1 MEEKILSI
9 MLYSP
14 LMEEKKDIF
23 KFITSDMFLF
33 KENRKIFN
41 AIKALFE
48 NNNDVFSLIKLN
60 EFYLKVIEKLNNDK
74 LAEKIIKELVFEYE
88 NVLAANLNYY
98 ITELQNKYFNFMLQ
112 EISNNGKLTFYEK
125 KQAIK
130 ELETQQE
137 KVAINY
143 EYKEGIITF
152 SDCFDDIYRQNYETD
167 DSYYLTEWQAFNR
180 LVKIRTGYLMVV
192 SGYPSRGKSTFVDNL
207 LVNLSKKYDMKHL
220 IASFE
225 TDNATHYNTL
235 AEMYA
240 QKTAYELKKQD
251 ELFKA
256 NFDFVES
263 HFIKLDNK
271 RQWTIDDIC
280 KRAEYAKEKYGIKT
294 LVIDPYNKLKRDFR
308 DREDLFVGRILSQLC
323 SLAKRLDILVI
334 FVAHPKKPDDEI
346 MPNMYSIS
354 GSSDWY
360 NMTDYGIIV
369 HRSIDPETKKL
380 DNMPKISVQ
389 KVKNFFLGNPAGGE
403 IQLIYSKDKRVLKDN
418 LEEL

>member
-167 DSYYLTEWQAFNR
+167 DSYYLTEWQSFNR

-207 LVNLSKKYDMKHL
+207 LVNLSKK
-220 IASFE
+220 
-225 TDNATHYNTL
+225 
-235 AEMYA
+235 
-240 QKTAYELKKQD
+240 
-251 ELFKA
+251 
-256 NFDFVES
+256 
-263 HFIKLDNK
+263 
-271 RQWTIDDIC
+271 
-280 KRAEYAKEKYGIKT
+280 
-294 LVIDPYNKLKRDFR
+294 
-308 DREDLFVGRILSQLC
+308 
-323 SLAKRLDILVI
+323 
-334 FVAHPKKPDDEI
+334 
-346 MPNMYSIS
+346 
-354 GSSDWY
+354 
-360 NMTDYGIIV
+360 
-369 HRSIDPETKKL
+369 
-380 DNMPKISVQ
+380 
-389 KVKNFFLGNPAGGE
+389 
-403 IQLIYSKDKRVLKDN
+403 
-418 LEEL
+418 

>member
-1 MEEKILSI
+1 
-9 MLYSP
+9 
-14 LMEEKKDIF
+14 
-23 KFITSDMFLF
+23 
-33 KENRKIFN
+33 
-41 AIKALFE
+41 
-48 NNNDVFSLIKLN
+48 
-60 EFYLKVIEKLNNDK
+60 
-74 LAEKIIKELVFEYE
+74 
-88 NVLAANLNYY
+88 
-98 ITELQNKYFNFMLQ
+98 
-112 EISNNGKLTFYEK
+112 
-125 KQAIK
+125 
-130 ELETQQE
+130 
-137 KVAINY
+137 
-143 EYKEGIITF
+143 
-152 SDCFDDIYRQNYETD
+152 
-167 DSYYLTEWQAFNR
+167 
-180 LVKIRTGYLMVV
+180 
-192 SGYPSRGKSTFVDNL
+192 
-207 LVNLSKKYDMKHL
+207 MKHL

-256 NFDFVES
+256 NFDFVEG

-418 LEEL
+418 LGKQ

>member
-1 MEEKILSI
+1 
-9 MLYSP
+9 
-14 LMEEKKDIF
+14 
-23 KFITSDMFLF
+23 
-33 KENRKIFN
+33 
-41 AIKALFE
+41 
-48 NNNDVFSLIKLN
+48 
-60 EFYLKVIEKLNNDK
+60 
-74 LAEKIIKELVFEYE
+74 
-88 NVLAANLNYY
+88 
-98 ITELQNKYFNFMLQ
+98 MLQ
-112 EISNNGKLTFYEK
+112 EISNNGKLTFFEK

-130 ELETQQE
+130 ELEAQQE

-180 LVKIRTGYLMVV
+180 LVKIRTGYIMVV

-251 ELFKA
+251 ELFKT
-256 NFDFVES
+256 NFDFVEN